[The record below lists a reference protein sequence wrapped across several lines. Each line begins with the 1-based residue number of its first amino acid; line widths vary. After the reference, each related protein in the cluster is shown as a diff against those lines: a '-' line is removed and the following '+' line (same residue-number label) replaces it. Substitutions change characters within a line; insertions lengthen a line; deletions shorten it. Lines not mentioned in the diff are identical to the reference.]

1 MGVHFLKCK
10 KGSNSV
16 QRRESIQFNM
26 ALRPF
31 VTVHAGAGF
40 HSVAKEADYV
50 AICKAACER
59 GLSVLASNVPALD
72 AVVAVMMCLE
82 NATCTNAGTG
92 SNLTLYGTVECDA
105 SVMDGRTTAFG
116 AVGAVPGI
124 KNPVCLAKRLIEVQ
138 AEGLSL
144 GRIPPSLLVGQGALD
159 WAIQQGFSSVAGN
172 ELVTESSDKTYRKY
186 KKRLLRLHFD
196 QESRKACK
204 SIKAPSSWQED
215 TTQTFHNDI
224 FCSSRHVAVDEAG
237 NPKRQKVNSL
247 LSEDDEVSFGPL
259 QSTPSV
265 NPQEKLLPN
274 HLRSENF
281 LSDRPIDCS
290 TTDDSNTDRGNF
302 SLEAN
307 LSKHLDTVGAMCV
320 DSHGNIACAV
330 SSGGIALKQP
340 GRLGSAASFG
350 AGCWALNQNVNTPG
364 IGVVTSGTG
373 EHLIRTNFAKE
384 FADCILSEKDTTMAV
399 NMAFDLKFFG
409 SPLLKDVKQKYAGTL
424 LVKQK
429 TLNQIELVW
438 SYCTASM
445 CVGYGV
451 GGHEPTAFIS
461 RLADSQIPGKSLHV
475 QGIHF
480 CL

>member
-1 MGVHFLKCK
+1 
-10 KGSNSV
+10 
-16 QRRESIQFNM
+16 M

-59 GLSVLASNVPALD
+59 GLSVLGSNVPALD

-159 WAIQQGFSSVAGN
+159 WAIQQGFSSVAGS

-215 TTQTFHNDI
+215 TTQTFDNDI
-224 FCSSRHVAVDEAG
+224 FCNSSRHVAVDEAG

-247 LSEDDEVSFGPL
+247 LSEDDDVSFGPL
-259 QSTPSV
+259 QATPSV

-274 HLRSENF
+274 HLLSENF